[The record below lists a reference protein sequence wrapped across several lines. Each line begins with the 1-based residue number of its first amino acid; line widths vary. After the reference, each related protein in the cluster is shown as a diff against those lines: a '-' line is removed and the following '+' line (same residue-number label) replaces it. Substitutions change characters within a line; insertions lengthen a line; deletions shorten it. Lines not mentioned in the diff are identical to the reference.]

1 MKDVVSLLMTTTC
14 LAVAGLGIYFFSYKT
29 DHDNDITQK
38 NSRKKSASGGKKIVE
53 VEEKNHDGYNDYD
66 DYHHDYADDNSDNHD
81 DNSYNH
87 DNKNDDD
94 IDDYNKTIVKTKNVA
109 KKSASKTK
117 KNKSKF
123 ASSKKRYYY

>member
-66 DYHHDYADDNSDNHD
+66 DYADDNSDNHD

-87 DNKNDDD
+87 DNKSDDD
-94 IDDYNKTIVKTKNVA
+94 IDDYNKTIVKTKNVS

-117 KNKSKF
+117 KNKNKF